1 MSLYTMVGGLPL
13 YAVLTMAFAL
23 AGWAFAFFMY
33 IYMLWRLAG
42 MDRRS
47 RLKRKNRSKKL
58 DHTERTT
65 GSSSESGNDELDEL
79 DELDKII
86 AELDAEIAE
95 LEDKLGYEHDSFY
108 DYDRHYDRNHSN
120 NNEVKANDKSKDM
133 NDVSKM
139 SKNQSEP
146 IPIIGAA
153 YAHALDVCRQGLKA
167 KQALRLALQAR

>member
-65 GSSSESGNDELDEL
+65 GSSSESGNDEL

>member
-65 GSSSESGNDELDEL
+65 GSSSGSGNDEL

-108 DYDRHYDRNHSN
+108 DYDRHDDRNHSN

-139 SKNQSEP
+139 SKN
-146 IPIIGAA
+146 
-153 YAHALDVCRQGLKA
+153 
-167 KQALRLALQAR
+167 